1 MKDFPLFGLHSS
13 VSSDWMIPVTFGNLE
28 NILKLDYG
36 DVSTSLWLYFVYEL
50 HLSIIMKKFS
60 LPFSQK
66 LSKFL

>member
-36 DVSTSLWLYFVYEL
+36 DVSTSL
-50 HLSIIMKKFS
+50 
-60 LPFSQK
+60 
-66 LSKFL
+66 